1 MHTAALH
8 LAPVLAAEK
17 SRSAFYILGVVLV
30 AWAMIVSVGVGMNR
44 PSFPG
49 DLRGQ
54 RAVIAITVI
63 LVLATITSAVATS
76 SSPAKAGENTSAKAP
91 APAETQ
97 TAPATPAAT
106 ATATTPATT
115 GATTTPAKA
124 TTTPAKASPPAQSA
138 LKLAADPTGLL
149 KFDATQLSA
158 KSGTV
163 TIAFTNS
170 SPAEHNLTIAQGSK
184 VLGATPTFLSG
195 AKTLTLALKPGTYTF
210 YCSVPGH
217 RQAGMQGTLKVS

>member
-17 SRSAFYILGVVLV
+17 SRTAFYILGVVLV

-76 SSPAKAGENTSAKAP
+76 SSPAKAGQSTTSANAQAP
-91 APAETQ
+91 TETQ
-97 TAPATPAAT
+97 AAPATPAAT
-106 ATATTPATT
+106 TTATTPAST
-115 GATTTPAKA
+115 GATTPAKA

-138 LKLAADPTGLL
+138 LNLAADPTGLL

-170 SPAEHNLTIAQGSK
+170 SPAEHNLTVAQGSK
-184 VLGATPTFLSG
+184 VLGATPTFMSG

-217 RQAGMQGTLKVS
+217 RQAGMEGTLTVS